1 MQDNKDKIREKN
13 IDNISKHIADTK
25 IKNKIKKIDKI
36 KRGLIIKKYSK
47 DFFYIIVGCFIMAMG
62 TSLFLLPNQLSSGG
76 FAGISTIIYY
86 LFKLPLGITMFF
98 LNIPLLILAFFK
110 VSKELFFKSIIG
122 TLLLTLFIDLL
133 HTFQAFTDDKLLACI
148 YGGIL
153 NGIGTALVL
162 RATASTGGTDLLT
175 YVIRKYKPHFQTA
188 TLIVVV
194 DTIIVLLNVVFF
206 KRIEVGLY
214 SAIAIYLMGK
224 MIDIVFEGVNF
235 TKMMFIISN
244 EYKEIATRVGKELDR
259 GSTAIYAKGMYTR
272 EKRMMLLC
280 VGTRT
285 EIAKIKML
293 AIEIDPKAFIIT
305 ANARETWGKGFK
317 KVK

>member
-1 MQDNKDKIREKN
+1 MQE
-13 IDNISKHIADTK
+13 SKLK
-25 IKNKIKKIDKI
+25 QVDKI
-36 KRGLIIKKYSK
+36 KRKLIIKKYSK
-47 DFFYIIVGCFIMAMG
+47 DFLYIIIGCFIMAMG

-76 FAGISTIIYY
+76 FAGISTILYY

-98 LNIPLLILAFFK
+98 LNIPLLIWAFFK
-110 VSKELFFKSIIG
+110 ISKELFFKSIIG
-122 TLLLTLFIDLL
+122 TIVLTIFIDILD
-133 HTFQAFTDDKLLACI
+133 TFQAFTNDRVLACI

-175 YVIRKYKPHFQTA
+175 YVIKKYKPHFQTA

-194 DTIIVLLNVVFF
+194 DTIIVLLNVIFF
-206 KRIEVGLY
+206 KKIEVGLY

-235 TKMMFIISN
+235 TKMMFIISKD
-244 EYKEIATRVGKELDR
+244 YKEIAEKVGKELER

-285 EIAKIKML
+285 EIAKIRMI
-293 AIEIDPKAFIIT
+293 AIEIDPRAFIIT

-317 KVK
+317 RAK

>member
-1 MQDNKDKIREKN
+1 MEENKVKQ
-13 IDNISKHIADTK
+13 
-25 IKNKIKKIDKI
+25 IDKV
-36 KRGLIIKKYSK
+36 KRNLIIKKYSK
-47 DFFYIIVGCFIMAMG
+47 DFLIITIGCFIMAMG

-76 FAGISTIIYY
+76 FAGISTILYY
-86 LFKLPLGITMFF
+86 LFKLPLGSTMFF
-98 LNIPLLILAFFK
+98 LNIPLLIWAFFK
-110 VSKELFFKSIIG
+110 ISKELFFKSIVG
-122 TLLLTLFIDLL
+122 TIVLAVFIDLL
-133 HTFQAFTDDKLLACI
+133 DTGKVFTDDRLLACI

-175 YVIRKYKPHFQTA
+175 YIIRKYKPHFQTA

-194 DTIIVLLNVVFF
+194 DTIIVFLNVVFF
-206 KRIEVGLY
+206 NKIEVGLY

-224 MIDIVFEGVNF
+224 LIDIVFEGVNF
-235 TKMMFIISN
+235 TKMMFIISKD
-244 EYKEIATRVGKELDR
+244 YREIASKVGKELDR

-285 EIAKIKML
+285 EIAKIKMI
-293 AIEIDPKAFIIT
+293 AIDIDPKAFIIT

-317 KVK
+317 RVK

>member
-1 MQDNKDKIREKN
+1 MQE
-13 IDNISKHIADTK
+13 SKV
-25 IKNKIKKIDKI
+25 KKIEKI
-36 KRGLIIKKYSK
+36 KRILIIKKYSK
-47 DFFYIIVGCFIMAMG
+47 DFLYIIIGCFLMAMG

-76 FAGISTIIYY
+76 FAGISTVLYY

-98 LNIPLLILAFFK
+98 LNIPLLIWAFFK
-110 VSKELFFKSIIG
+110 IGKELFFKSIIG
-122 TLLLTLFIDLL
+122 TILLTIFIDLL
-133 HTFQAFTDDKLLACI
+133 DAFKPFTEDRVLACI

-175 YVIRKYKPHFQTA
+175 YVIKKYKPHFQTA

-194 DTIIVLLNVVFF
+194 DTIIVLLNVLFF
-206 KRIEVGLY
+206 KKIEVGLY

-235 TKMMFIISN
+235 TKMMFIISKN
-244 EYKEIATRVGKELDR
+244 YKEIAEKVGEEVER
-259 GSTAIYAKGMYTR
+259 GSTAIYAMGMFTSDN
-272 EKRMMLLC
+272 RMILLC

-285 EIAKIKML
+285 EIAKIRMIT
-293 AIEIDPKAFIIT
+293 IEIDPKAFIIT

-317 KVK
+317 RVK

>member
-1 MQDNKDKIREKN
+1 MQENN
-13 IDNISKHIADTK
+13 TK
-25 IKNKIKKIDKI
+25 QIDKV
-36 KRGLIIKKYSK
+36 KRNLMIRKYSK
-47 DFFYIIVGCFIMAMG
+47 DFLIITIGCFIMAMG

-76 FAGISTIIYY
+76 FAGISTILYY
-86 LFKLPLGITMFF
+86 LFKLPLGTTMFF
-98 LNIPLLILAFFK
+98 LNIPLLIWAFFK
-110 VSKELFFKSIIG
+110 ISKELFFKSIIG
-122 TLLLTLFIDLL
+122 TIVLAVFIDLL
-133 HTFQAFTDDKLLACI
+133 DTVKAFTDDRLLACI

-175 YVIRKYKPHFQTA
+175 YIIRKYKPHFQTA

-194 DTIIVLLNVVFF
+194 DTIIVFLNVVFF
-206 KRIEVGLY
+206 NKIEVGLY

-224 MIDIVFEGVNF
+224 LIDIVFEGVNF
-235 TKMMFIISN
+235 TKMMFIISKD
-244 EYKEIATRVGKELDR
+244 YREIASKVGKELDR

-285 EIAKIKML
+285 EIAKIKMI

-317 KVK
+317 RIK

>member
-1 MQDNKDKIREKN
+1 MQDNKDKISEEN

-47 DFFYIIVGCFIMAMG
+47 DFCYIIVGCFIMAMG

-110 VSKELFFKSIIG
+110 ISKELFFKSIIG

-133 HTFQAFTDDKLLACI
+133 DTFQAFTDDKLLACI

-235 TKMMFIISN
+235 TKMMFIISK

-317 KVK
+317 RVK

>member
-1 MQDNKDKIREKN
+1 M
-13 IDNISKHIADTK
+13 H
-25 IKNKIKKIDKI
+25 IDKI
-36 KRGLIIKKYSK
+36 KRKLIIKKYIK
-47 DFFYIIVGCFIMAMG
+47 DFITIAIGCFIMAMG
-62 TSLFLLPNQLSSGG
+62 TSWFLLPNQLSSGG

-98 LNIPLLILAFFK
+98 LNIPLLIWAFFK
-110 VSKELFFKSIIG
+110 ISKELFFKSILG
-122 TLLLTLFIDLL
+122 TILLTIFIDLL
-133 HTFQAFTDDKLLACI
+133 DTLPALTEDKLLACI

-153 NGIGTALVL
+153 IGIGTAIVL
-162 RATASTGGTDLLT
+162 RAAASTGGTDLLT
-175 YVIRKYKPHFQTA
+175 YVVRKYKPHFQTA

-206 KRIEVGLY
+206 NKIEVGLY

-235 TKMMFIISN
+235 TKMMFIISKD
-244 EYKEIATRVGKELDR
+244 YKEIASKVGKELDR
-259 GSTAIYAKGMYTR
+259 GSTAIYAKGMYTK

-285 EIAKIKML
+285 EIAKIKMI
-293 AIEIDPKAFIIT
+293 AIQTDPRAFIIT

-317 KVK
+317 RS

>member
-1 MQDNKDKIREKN
+1 MQENN
-13 IDNISKHIADTK
+13 TK
-25 IKNKIKKIDKI
+25 QIDKV
-36 KRGLIIKKYSK
+36 KRNLMIRKYSK
-47 DFFYIIVGCFIMAMG
+47 DFLIITIGCFIMAMG

-76 FAGISTIIYY
+76 FAGISTILYY
-86 LFKLPLGITMFF
+86 LFKLPLGTTMFF
-98 LNIPLLILAFFK
+98 LNIPLLIWAFFK
-110 VSKELFFKSIIG
+110 ISKELFFKSIIG
-122 TLLLTLFIDLL
+122 TIVLAVFIDLL
-133 HTFQAFTDDKLLACI
+133 DTVKAFTDDRLLACI

-175 YVIRKYKPHFQTA
+175 YIVRKYKPHFQTA

-194 DTIIVLLNVVFF
+194 DTIIVFLNVLFF
-206 KRIEVGLY
+206 NKIEVGLY

-224 MIDIVFEGVNF
+224 LIDIVFEGVNF
-235 TKMMFIISN
+235 TKMMFIISKD
-244 EYKEIATRVGKELDR
+244 YREIASKVGKELDR

-285 EIAKIKML
+285 EIAKIKMI

-317 KVK
+317 RIK

>member
-1 MQDNKDKIREKN
+1 
-13 IDNISKHIADTK
+13 
-25 IKNKIKKIDKI
+25 
-36 KRGLIIKKYSK
+36 
-47 DFFYIIVGCFIMAMG
+47 MAMG

-76 FAGISTIIYY
+76 FAGISTILYY
-86 LFKLPLGITMFF
+86 LFKLPLGTTMFF
-98 LNIPLLILAFFK
+98 LNIPLLIWAFFK
-110 VSKELFFKSIIG
+110 ISKELFFKSIIG
-122 TLLLTLFIDLL
+122 TIVLAVFIDLL
-133 HTFQAFTDDKLLACI
+133 DTVKAFTDDRLLACI

-175 YVIRKYKPHFQTA
+175 YIVRKYKPHFQTA

-194 DTIIVLLNVVFF
+194 DTIIVFLNVLFF
-206 KRIEVGLY
+206 NKIEVGLY

-224 MIDIVFEGVNF
+224 LIDIVFEGVNF
-235 TKMMFIISN
+235 TKMMFIISKD
-244 EYKEIATRVGKELDR
+244 YREIASKVGKELDR

-285 EIAKIKML
+285 EIAKIKMI

-317 KVK
+317 RIK

>member
-1 MQDNKDKIREKN
+1 MQE
-13 IDNISKHIADTK
+13 SKLK
-25 IKNKIKKIDKI
+25 QVDKI
-36 KRGLIIKKYSK
+36 KRKLIIKKYSK
-47 DFFYIIVGCFIMAMG
+47 DFLYIIIGCFIMAMG

-76 FAGISTIIYY
+76 FAGISTILYY

-98 LNIPLLILAFFK
+98 FNIPLLIWAFFK
-110 VSKELFFKSIIG
+110 ISKELFFKSIIG
-122 TLLLTLFIDLL
+122 TIVLTIFIDILD
-133 HTFQAFTDDKLLACI
+133 TFQAFTNDRVLACI

-175 YVIRKYKPHFQTA
+175 YVIKKYKPHFQTA

-194 DTIIVLLNVVFF
+194 DTIIVLLNVIFF
-206 KRIEVGLY
+206 KKIEVGLY

-235 TKMMFIISN
+235 TKMMFIISKD
-244 EYKEIATRVGKELDR
+244 YKEIAEKVGKELER

-285 EIAKIKML
+285 EIAKIRMI
-293 AIEIDPKAFIIT
+293 AIEIDPRAFIIT

-317 KVK
+317 RAK